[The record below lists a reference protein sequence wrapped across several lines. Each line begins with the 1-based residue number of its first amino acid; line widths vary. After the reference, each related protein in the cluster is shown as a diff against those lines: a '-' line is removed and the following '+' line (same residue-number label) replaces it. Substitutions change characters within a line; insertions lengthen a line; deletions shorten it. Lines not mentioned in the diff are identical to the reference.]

1 MRLGVFQDAAESAF
15 EDRLARLDT
24 ALAAACADGS
34 GPLDLV
40 LCPELFTTGYGPY
53 ACVAAYDD
61 AAARA
66 AEGALADLA
75 RRHRVALVY
84 GTVDHSAHG
93 RHNAA
98 RLVDRDGR
106 PLARHAKRALP
117 PFAVESLFEPGAET
131 TVVTWEGLKLGLL
144 VCFDVEFPENV
155 RAAARAGA
163 ELILV
168 PTALWDRV
176 PIVARMVV
184 PVRAYENGVFV
195 AYANYC
201 GPNDGETYL
210 GESVIAAP
218 DGRDLARAGKAP
230 ALITATLD
238 RHEIARARAFLP
250 FLELATTPAAA
261 AL

>member
-1 MRLGVFQDAAESAF
+1 MRLGVFQDAAESALD
-15 EDRLARLDT
+15 DRLARLD
-24 ALAAACADGS
+24 AAVAAA

-53 ACVAAYDD
+53 ERVAAYDD
-61 AAARA
+61 AAAAA

-75 RRHRVALVY
+75 RRRGVALVY
-84 GTVDHSAHG
+84 GTVDHTAHG

-117 PFAVESLFEPGAET
+117 PFAVESLFTPGAET
-131 TVVTWEGLKLGLL
+131 TVVGWEGVKLGLL

-184 PVRAYENGVFV
+184 PVRAYENGVFL

-201 GPNDGETYL
+201 GPNAGETYL
-210 GESVIAAP
+210 GESVVCAP
-218 DGRDLARAGKAP
+218 DGRELARAGKAP
-230 ALITATLD
+230 ELITATLD
-238 RHEIARARAFLP
+238 RAHIAHARTFLP
-250 FLELATTPAAA
+250 FLELSTTTAAA
-261 AL
+261 RPG

>member
-1 MRLGVFQDAAESAF
+1 MRLGVRQDRADADF
-15 EDRLARLDT
+15 DDRLARLDA
-24 ALAAACADGS
+24 ALAADG
-34 GPLDLV
+34 PFDLV

-53 ACVAAYDD
+53 ARVAAYDE

-66 AEGALADLA
+66 AEGALGELA
-75 RRHRVALVY
+75 RHHRTALVY
-84 GTVDHSAHG
+84 GTVDHAATG

-117 PFAVESLFEPGAET
+117 PFEVETLFAPGAET
-131 TVVTWEGLKLGLL
+131 TVVTWEGVKLGLM

-168 PTALWDRV
+168 PTALWTRV

-201 GPNDGETYL
+201 GPHAGATYL
-210 GESVIAAP
+210 GESVVCAP
-218 DGRDLARAGKAP
+218 DGRALARAGSGAGIID
-230 ALITATLD
+230 ARLD
-238 RHEIARARAFLP
+238 FDEIARARAFLP
-250 FLELATTPAAA
+250 FLELAATSAAA
-261 AL
+261 AP

>member
-15 EDRLARLDT
+15 EDRLARLDA
-24 ALAAACADGS
+24 ALAAAEPC
-34 GPLDLV
+34 DLV

-53 ACVAAYDD
+53 ERVAAYDE
-61 AAARA
+61 AAAHA
-66 AEGALADLA
+66 AEGALAELA
-75 RRHRVALVY
+75 RHHGVALVY
-84 GTVDHSAHG
+84 GTVDHTAHG

-117 PFAVESLFEPGAET
+117 PFPVETLFEAGAET
-131 TVVTWEGLKLGLL
+131 TVVTWEGVKLGLM

-201 GPNDGETYL
+201 GAGAGESYL
-210 GESVIAAP
+210 GESVICAP
-218 DGRDLARAGKAP
+218 DGRELARAADAP
-230 ALITATLD
+230 ALITAELNLAD
-238 RHEIARARAFLP
+238 IQRARRFLP
-250 FLELATTPAAA
+250 FLELSATSAAA
-261 AL
+261 TL

>member
-1 MRLGVFQDAAESAF
+1 MRLGVLQDTADAAF
-15 EDRLARLDT
+15 EDRLARLDA
-24 ALAAACADGS
+24 ALAAAPAA
-34 GPLDLV
+34 LDLV
-40 LCPELFTTGYGPY
+40 LCPELFTTGYGPVER
-53 ACVAAYDD
+53 VAAYDE
-61 AAARA
+61 AAAHA
-66 AEGALADLA
+66 AETGLGELA
-75 RRHRVALVY
+75 RRHRTALVY
-84 GTVDHSAHG
+84 GTVDHTAHG

-117 PFAVESLFEPGAET
+117 PFAVETLFEPGAET
-131 TVVTWEGLKLGLL
+131 TVVAWEGIKLGLL

-155 RAAARAGA
+155 RAVARAGA

-201 GPNDGETYL
+201 GAHAGETYL
-210 GESVIAAP
+210 GESVICAP
-218 DGRDLARAGKAP
+218 DGRALARAEDEPELLVAEV
-230 ALITATLD
+230 D
-238 RHEIARARAFLP
+238 RAEIARARTFLP
-250 FLELATTPAAA
+250 FLELSATTAAA
-261 AL
+261 RL

>member
-1 MRLGVFQDAAESAF
+1 MRLGVVQDAAESAF
-15 EDRLARLDT
+15 DDRLARLDA
-24 ALAAACADGS
+24 ALAGAGEAF
-34 GPLDLV
+34 DLV

-53 ACVAAYDD
+53 DRVAAYDD
-61 AAARA
+61 AAADA
-66 AEGALADLA
+66 AEGALAELA

-84 GTVDHSAHG
+84 GTVDHTAHA

-117 PFAVESLFEPGAET
+117 PFEVETLFEPGAET
-131 TVVTWEGLKLGLL
+131 TVVTWEGVKLGLL

-176 PIVARMVV
+176 PIVARKVV
-184 PVRAYENGVFV
+184 PVRSYENGVFV
-195 AYANYC
+195 AYANYA
-201 GPNDGETYL
+201 GPNAGETYL
-210 GESVIAAP
+210 GESVICAP
-218 DGRDLARAGKAP
+218 DGRDLARAGAEP
-230 ALITATLD
+230 CLLAATLD
-238 RHEIARARAFLP
+238 RAEIARAREFLP
-250 FLELATTPAAA
+250 FLELAATPAAA

>member
-1 MRLGVFQDAAESAF
+1 MRLGVFQDAADARF
-15 EDRLARLDT
+15 DDRLARLDA
-24 ALAAACADGS
+24 ALRAAEARF
-34 GPLDLV
+34 DLI

-53 ACVAAYDD
+53 ERVAAYDEK
-61 AAARA
+61 AARA
-66 AEGALADLA
+66 AEGALGDLA
-75 RRHRVALVY
+75 RRHRTALVY
-84 GTVDHSAHG
+84 GTVDHGARG

-117 PFAVESLFEPGAET
+117 PFAVETLFAPGAET
-131 TVVTWEGLKLGLL
+131 TVVTWEGVKLGLL

-168 PTALWDRV
+168 PTALWARV

-201 GPNDGETYL
+201 GANAGETYL
-210 GESVIAAP
+210 GESVICAP
-218 DGRDLARAGKAP
+218 DGRDLARAGKEPCLLA
-230 ALITATLD
+230 ATFD
-238 RHEIARARAFLP
+238 RAEIARARAFLP
-250 FLELATTPAAA
+250 FLELSATSAAA
-261 AL
+261 PL